1 MTIDKLPSGSYRI
14 RKTVKGKTYSV
25 TVKSEKEPTQSAALL
40 LISAEIE
47 KKQVNVPTDT
57 LNALCEAYKAARSNI
72 CSPSTLKGYATLIRC
87 LPEQYANMKA
97 KDLTAKKLQELANEY
112 AEKHSPK
119 STANMI
125 HFIQAV
131 LKENDVIL
139 RAPTLPQDIKEE
151 PYIPTADDM
160 KRIFQRVRGSKYEI
174 PITLAAMGLRR
185 SEIVCLKLDDL
196 DGCVLTIRRA
206 MVPDEHS
213 KLVEKT
219 TKTAKSTRTIVI
231 PQELA
236 DKVRDQGYFYKGHP
250 ELITRTLGQIQT
262 ELGIPHFTL
271 HKLRHFFASYMMQ
284 CGYTQKQIQVA
295 GGWSTMYTLTRIY
308 QHEME
313 MESAQQGMASEIV
326 TLMS

>member
-1 MTIDKLPSGSYRI
+1 MPR
-14 RKTVKGKTYSV
+14 
-25 TVKSEKEPTQSAALL
+25 
-40 LISAEIE
+40 
-47 KKQVNVPTDT
+47 DT
-57 LNALCEAYKAARSNI
+57 LKALCEAYKQSRSNI

-97 KDLTAKKLQELANEY
+97 KDITTKKLQELANEY
-112 AEKHSPK
+112 AETHSPK
-119 STANMI
+119 STANMLN
-125 HFIQAV
+125 FIQAV

-139 RAPTLPQDIKEE
+139 RSPTLPQNIKEE

-160 KRIFQRVRGSKYEI
+160 KRIFQHIKGTKYEI

-185 SEIVCLKLDDL
+185 SEICALDLSDL

-213 KLVEKT
+213 KLVEKA

-236 DKVRDQGYFYKGHP
+236 DKVRQQGYFYKGHP
-250 ELITRTLGQIQT
+250 ELITRTLGHIQT

-284 CGYTQKQIQVA
+284 CGYTQKQIQIA

-308 QHEME
+308 QHEMD
-313 MESAQQGMASEIV
+313 MEAARKGMANDIGS
-326 TLMS
+326 LFSGQ

>member
-1 MTIDKLPSGSYRI
+1 MTIDKLPSGAYRI
-14 RKTVKGKTYSV
+14 RKTVKGKAYSV
-25 TVKSEKEPTQSAALL
+25 TVHTDKEPTQSAALL

-47 KKQVNVPTDT
+47 RKAVNVPTDT
-57 LNALCEAYKAARSNI
+57 LKALCEAYKATRSNI

-97 KDLTAKKLQELANEY
+97 KDLTAKKLQELTNEY
-112 AEKHSPK
+112 AATHSPK
-119 STANMI
+119 STANMVN
-125 HFIQAV
+125 FIQAV
-131 LKENDVIL
+131 LKENEVIL

-160 KRIFQRVRGSKYEI
+160 KRIFQRIRGTKYEI

-185 SEIVCLKLDDL
+185 SEICALTLDDL

-250 ELITRTLGQIQT
+250 ELITRTLGHIQT

-313 MESAQQGMASEIV
+313 MEAARQGMADNINS
-326 TLMS
+326 LFS

>member
-1 MTIDKLPSGSYRI
+1 M
-14 RKTVKGKTYSV
+14 V
-25 TVKSEKEPTQSAALL
+25 
-40 LISAEIE
+40 
-47 KKQVNVPTDT
+47 
-57 LNALCEAYKAARSNI
+57 
-72 CSPSTLKGYATLIRC
+72 
-87 LPEQYANMKA
+87 
-97 KDLTAKKLQELANEY
+97 
-112 AEKHSPK
+112 
-119 STANMI
+119 

-131 LKENDVIL
+131 LKENDLIL

-185 SEIVCLKLDDL
+185 SEICALTLDDL

-236 DKVRDQGYFYKGHP
+236 DKVRDQGYFYNGHP

-313 MESAQQGMASEIV
+313 MESARQGMADNINS
-326 TLMS
+326 LFS

>member
-14 RKTVKGKTYSV
+14 RQTVDGHAYSITVKNK
-25 TVKSEKEPTQSAALL
+25 PTQSTATR
-40 LISAEIE
+40 LIAAEIE
-47 KKQVNVPTDT
+47 RKAINVPTDT
-57 LNALCEAYKAARSNI
+57 LKALCDAYKAARSNI

-87 LPEQYANMKA
+87 IPEQYANMKA
-97 KDLTAKKLQELANEY
+97 KDLTAKKLQELANAY
-112 AEKHSPK
+112 AETHSPK
-119 STANMI
+119 STANMLN
-125 HFIQAV
+125 FIQAV

-139 RAPTLPQDIKEE
+139 RSPTLPQDIKED

-160 KRIFQRVRGSKYEI
+160 RRIFQRIRGTKYEI

-185 SEIVCLKLDDL
+185 SEICALDLSDL

-206 MVPDEHS
+206 LVPDEHS

-219 TKTAKSTRTIVI
+219 TKTAKSTRTIII

-236 DKVRDQGYFYKGHP
+236 DKIRDQGYFYKGHP
-250 ELITRTLGQIQT
+250 ELITRTLGQIQS

-284 CGYTQKQIQVA
+284 CGYTQKQIQWA

-308 QHEME
+308 QHEMD
-313 MESAQQGMASEIV
+313 METARQGMAASINS
-326 TLMS
+326 LIS